1 MTTAMEEDQKCRG
14 VGGKS
19 NMGRTCGVQHPA
31 CKKPPLWRNWKD
43 LSGIAICITLSLF
56 SLGVCILV
64 VLRTSELQSRIVS
77 LEKQRDTQLSA
88 WMSLEQQV
96 EPVIL
101 GRLDQ
106 ILEEVSGVTTQL

>member
-1 MTTAMEEDQKCRG
+1 MEEDQKWG
-14 VGGKS
+14 AGGTS
-19 NMGRTCGVQHPA
+19 NIGRTCSSVQHP
-31 CKKPPLWRNWKD
+31 CKKPLWRNWKD

-88 WMSLEQQV
+88 WMYMEQQV

-106 ILEEVSGVTTQL
+106 ILEEVSSVTTQAM